1 MAVGFFVTAI
11 LLIMVSKKI
20 KENIGK
26 GKEIKELT
34 IKDALIVGTIQGVAV
49 LPGISR
55 SGSTL
60 FGSIFRGLKAEEAF
74 KFIFLLSIPAVLGAN
89 VFEIIKN
96 FPLVQ
101 SLSGELA
108 VGLIISCI
116 FGIIGIRLLGDMV
129 KKAKL

>member
-1 MAVGFFVTAI
+1 MTVGFFVTAI

-34 IKDALIVGTIQGVAV
+34 VKDALIVGTIQGVAV

-89 VFEIIKN
+89 AFEIVKN
-96 FPLVQ
+96 MPLVQ